1 MIFLYLGVSFFYMLP
16 VQQFI
21 KNNMLICLSTRVQSE
36 VIYETIRICYS
47 NTSHHKAGLSN

>member
-1 MIFLYLGVSFFYMLP
+1 MLP